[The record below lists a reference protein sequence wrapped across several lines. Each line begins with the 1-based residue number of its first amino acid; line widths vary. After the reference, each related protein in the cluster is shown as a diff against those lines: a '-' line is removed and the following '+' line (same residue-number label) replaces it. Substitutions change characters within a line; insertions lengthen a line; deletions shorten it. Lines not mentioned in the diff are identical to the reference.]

1 MVLSTLTSTLCSTL
15 LQFSLNF
22 GRGRTFMRF
31 SPDAMFVAE
40 GNVGLKS
47 ICVDLRDRGY
57 PVSKAL
63 EAAGAM
69 LRKVIL
75 SGRLSVRI
83 LTANSEKVTP
93 QVPLSFFWPA
103 PRLNQL
109 FRCCIVTVGGPVMM
123 TSFWRCCGFDL
134 ACGRAAFRRWTRA
147 DLLASLSGRLSI
159 RTFHA
164 VSFDGKHRS
173 VLPSNS
179 AGFPYP
185 TSSML
190 VVASVTQAMLGSR
203 GECGRQR

>member
-1 MVLSTLTSTLCSTL
+1 
-15 LQFSLNF
+15 
-22 GRGRTFMRF
+22 MRF

-103 PRLNQL
+103 PCL
-109 FRCCIVTVGGPVMM
+109 
-123 TSFWRCCGFDL
+123 
-134 ACGRAAFRRWTRA
+134 
-147 DLLASLSGRLSI
+147 DLLDQTLHGDGRTAHIDLLFLQWRLS
-159 RTFHA
+159 
-164 VSFDGKHRS
+164 
-173 VLPSNS
+173 SND
-179 AGFPYP
+179 
-185 TSSML
+185 
-190 VVASVTQAMLGSR
+190 VR
-203 GECGRQR
+203 